1 MTDVAR
7 APVDYVRP
15 VDRSIAQLKG
25 PSLPPASYLAW
36 ASWWHLV
43 DQVLEEEIESGAKV
57 DVHVLDPS
65 RFWEQMLAAVSKDA
79 SRAMLTR
86 DRTIEPA
93 VTSSRTE
100 LAEAA
105 RVARSR
111 TEWARKA
118 DDTRLRP
125 DPAVARLMQALL
137 TVLDEAVESSPL
149 IR

>member
-1 MTDVAR
+1 M
-7 APVDYVRP
+7 
-15 VDRSIAQLKG
+15 DRSIAQLKG

-36 ASWWHLV
+36 ASWWHRV

-65 RFWEQMLAAVSKDA
+65 RFWEQMLAAVSKEA

-86 DRTIEPA
+86 DRTIEPV
-93 VTSSRTE
+93 VTTSRTE

-111 TEWARKA
+111 TEWVHKS

-125 DPAVARLMQALL
+125 DAAVARMMQALL
-137 TVLDEAVESSPL
+137 MVLDEAAESSPR

>member
-1 MTDVAR
+1 
-7 APVDYVRP
+7 
-15 VDRSIAQLKG
+15 
-25 PSLPPASYLAW
+25 
-36 ASWWHLV
+36 
-43 DQVLEEEIESGAKV
+43 
-57 DVHVLDPS
+57 
-65 RFWEQMLAAVSKDA
+65 MLAAVSKEA

-93 VTSSRTE
+93 VTTSRTE

-111 TEWARKA
+111 TEWVRKS

-125 DPAVARLMQALL
+125 DTAVARMMQALL
-137 TVLDEAVESSPL
+137 AVLDEAAESSPR